1 MAKNP
6 TEFLHFGRPNKVMV
20 IEDHLSGPINA
31 EKNMPMEVTNI
42 SRFVFTILDK
52 SGTNPLTPSG
62 NFPESDFSLL
72 NHKAEYALQLKMKKE
87 MFPTNNTPTT
97 QAATVYEQKFVF
109 GAAMKGKTVP
119 EVLGNDPK
127 ANLQLI
133 QRARELLQ
141 KNVERFPANQKM
153 IDEINRAEKE
163 IAEGKYN
170 PSANAAPASTGTTIV
185 VYKQQSKPLIS
196 KKMDVDGESQTRYL
210 VYDIEISCDLSK
222 ASPWRLTIMNCYC
235 PLRMNPANGQNL
247 PVLSEAINK
256 SQSSF
261 QMTDQEFFRMLSE
274 METHIL
280 TFHTQNDPKQR
291 ATVAEMERKMRKA
304 SESEA

>member
-1 MAKNP
+1 MSKNP
-6 TEFLHFGRPNKVMV
+6 KEFLHFGRPQKVMV
-20 IEDHLSGPINA
+20 LEDHLSVPISD
-31 EKNMPMEVTNI
+31 KSMPMEVTNI

-52 SGTNPLTPSG
+52 TAQNPLTPSA
-62 NFPESDFSLL
+62 NFPESDFGLL
-72 NHKAEYALQLKMKKE
+72 KQRADFAMQMKMKKE
-87 MFPTNNTPTT
+87 LSATATST
-97 QAATVYEQKFVF
+97 AAGNAYTQKFAF
-109 GAAMKGKTVP
+109 GNTLKGKTIP

-127 ANLQLI
+127 GNLQLI
-133 QRARELLQ
+133 QRAKEFLQ
-141 KNVERFPANQKM
+141 KNVERFPANQRM
-153 IDEINRAEKE
+153 IDEISRAEE
-163 IAEGKYN
+163 EVASGKYN
-170 PSANAAPASTGTTIV
+170 PAAATSSAGTSMTIV

-196 KKMDVDGESQTRYL
+196 KKMDVEGETQTRYL

-235 PLRMNPANGQNL
+235 PLKMNPANGQNL

-280 TFHTQNDPKQR
+280 TFHTANDPKQR
-291 ATVAEMERKMRKA
+291 ASAAELEKKLRAAAA
-304 SESEA
+304 STAE